1 MALLGTQQIGI
12 TGTNP
17 TYGSA
22 GGSGDTLIPDGRT
35 VLHVKNGDG
44 SSHSVTVAVPGT
56 EYGQA
61 RADVV
66 VAVPAGESRFI
77 GPFVNDLADPT
88 DGHVHVTY
96 TATTSMTVAA
106 IRV

>member
-1 MALLGTQQIGI
+1 MANLATQQIGI

-17 TYGSA
+17 TYASA
-22 GGSGDTLIPDGRT
+22 GGSGDTVGPDDRT
-35 VLHVKNGDG
+35 FLHVKNGDA
-44 SSHSVTVAVPGT
+44 SSHSVTVAVPGS
-56 EYGQA
+56 EYGQP

-77 GPFVNDLADPT
+77 GPLIHDLADSS
-88 DGHVHVTY
+88 DGRVHVTY

-106 IRV
+106 LRI